1 MSSLS
6 FSSIWNMSLL
16 FSVPFKIFFIITV
29 YQNLFIICLS
39 VVLLV
44 LLVLGVCYA
53 FYFMNSLISNVS
65 NYQWPVATV
74 LDSAELDDNSK
85 AAAYIAIRVITNNYV
100 TWLWRFSSLLC
111 SRPYS
116 KYFSCNKSFKLHK
129 ILVYFLKVVGSIWV
143 QSRTQKPS

>member
-53 FYFMNSLISNVS
+53 FWFIVFI
-65 NYQWPVATV
+65 
-74 LDSAELDDNSK
+74 K
-85 AAAYIAIRVITNNYV
+85 
-100 TWLWRFSSLLC
+100 F
-111 SRPYS
+111 
-116 KYFSCNKSFKLHK
+116 F
-129 ILVYFLKVVGSIWV
+129 
-143 QSRTQKPS
+143 